1 MQINSLFL
9 QQVKQLC
16 TKVSNMEDI
25 TKSEKAALYY
35 HIIERCNDWRI
46 LYAIAIG
53 EDRYNAL
60 TDKTKQSNSS
70 KWKTSHRI
78 QKAKEEL
85 QRYFESE
92 KRATEEKIKNQILN
106 GETETS
112 KQIKTNANANET
124 DFLNRDEFLKF
135 LNTRANEITDDKLR
149 NDILKMLSDNMRYK
163 ESEKDDNTEI
173 QRFYTPITC
182 TDCEIYKRCK
192 GCRLADCP
200 QI

>member
-1 MQINSLFL
+1 
-9 QQVKQLC
+9 
-16 TKVSNMEDI
+16 MEDI
-25 TKSEKAALYY
+25 TKAEKAAIYY
-35 HIIERCNDWRI
+35 ALIERCNDWQEV
-46 LYAIAIG
+46 YKIAIG
-53 EDRYNAL
+53 AERFNAL
-60 TDKTKQSNSS
+60 TDKAKQSNASR
-70 KWKTSHRI
+70 WKTSHKI
-78 QKAKEEL
+78 QKAREEIEAILIAKEKAIK
-85 QRYFESE
+85 E
-92 KRATEEKIKNQILN
+92 KAIQEANN
-106 GETETS
+106 GETEPPKGT
-112 KQIKTNANANET
+112 TNKNNTEQT

-182 TDCEIYKRCK
+182 TDCEIYKKCK